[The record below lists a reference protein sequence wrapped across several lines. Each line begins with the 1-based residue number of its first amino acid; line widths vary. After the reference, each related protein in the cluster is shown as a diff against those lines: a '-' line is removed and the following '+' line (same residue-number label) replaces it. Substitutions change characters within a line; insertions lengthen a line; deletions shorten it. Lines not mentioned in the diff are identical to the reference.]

1 MNHLDPG
8 GEAHVAGSRRLS
20 WIGRLFAVLAGTV
33 TLFGLA
39 SPDDDDGRM
48 WGTVFLDGQPL
59 AGAQVSYANDTRV
72 LGGAG
77 RSDDQGRVFVYS
89 NSAARKLLVWHEGLQ
104 AELDAQTL
112 TNQFRVELQSARG
125 SVEGRLWRGRQPWPG
140 RLFNLVRAGL
150 SGDARPFHTVS
161 PTNRGDIFAATTDAE
176 GRFRFE
182 GVPAGHWTIGSRRKW
197 GEAAGTQA
205 ANSAAVQMIH
215 QFNWGEAEVKPGQ
228 TTQIELGRNG
238 ATLFGQAVGDDPARA
253 LSWYGADSFL
263 VTHSAAREP
272 VVVNGRFIMG
282 EIEADGSF
290 AMPFVPA
297 GTFEFVIRPEGMPAA
312 GPRRNAWY
320 LGAGKVPVTV
330 SAEQA
335 AAGEAFDL
343 GVVTVK
349 LRRQLKVG
357 ELAPDFELETFA
369 GGKIRLADYR
379 GKVALL
385 AFWSEMIYYAGTP
398 AQMTD
403 LKRLQNELK
412 ADARLVVLGVHLGPD
427 LAKARQAASDAG
439 WTWPQACG
447 AEKRELFEEQYESA
461 HPGDLFLIG
470 PDGRVLARHYQTD
483 ALRPA
488 VDQALAALAKP
499 PGR

>member
-1 MNHLDPG
+1 MNHLIP
-8 GEAHVAGSRRLS
+8 AR
-20 WIGRLFAVLAGTV
+20 LAGHTGPRWLARISWFFV
-33 TLFGLA
+33 LLAGAIGLSGLA
-39 SPDDDDGRM
+39 SPADDDRL

-77 RSDDQGRVFVYS
+77 RSDAQGRVFVYP
-89 NSAARKLLVWHEGLQ
+89 NPAARKLLVWHEGLQ

-112 TNQFRVELQSARG
+112 TNEFRVELQSARG

-150 SGDARPFHTVS
+150 SGDARPHHTVS
-161 PTNRGDIFAATTDAE
+161 QANRSDQFTATTDAE

-182 GVPAGHWTIGSRRKW
+182 GVPAGRWVIRSRRLAW
-197 GEAAGTQA
+197 
-205 ANSAAVQMIH
+205 S
-215 QFNWGEAEVKPGQ
+215 EAEVRPSQ
-228 TTQIELGRNG
+228 PTQLELGRNG
-238 ATLFGQAVGDDPARA
+238 ATLFGKAVGDDPTR
-253 LSWYGADSFL
+253 LRLWEGADLFL
-263 VTHSAAREP
+263 LTPPPKREP
-272 VVVNGRFIMG
+272 VVADGALVMG

-290 AMPFVPA
+290 AMPSAPA
-297 GTFEFVIRPEGMPAA
+297 GSYELVIEPVGMPAA
-312 GPRRNAWY
+312 GPSRFAHY
-320 LGAGKVPVTV
+320 LGVGKVPVTV
-330 SAEQA
+330 SADQA

-369 GGKIRLADYR
+369 GGKVRLADFR

-398 AQMTD
+398 ANMTD
-403 LKRLQNELK
+403 LKRLHDERK
-412 ADARLVVLGVHLGPD
+412 ADSRLVVLGVHMGPD

-470 PDGRVLARHYQTD
+470 PDGRVLARHYQKD